1 MTDEPR
7 AVPPRTTK
15 VLLAEDQGMMR
26 GALALL
32 LGLEDD
38 LEVVAQVDAGDRIVE
53 AALAARPDVALL
65 DIELPG
71 RSGLDA
77 AAELRDRLPACKVVI
92 LTTFGRPGYLRR
104 AMEAGAAGF
113 LVKDGPVEELAGTI
127 RRVLRGERVIDP
139 ALAAAALSAGPSPLT
154 PREQDV
160 LNAAAD
166 GATVADIA
174 GRVFLSESTVRNYL
188 SAAIGKT
195 GTRNR
200 MEAVRAARQNGWL

>member
-1 MTDEPR
+1 MPR
-7 AVPPRTTK
+7 DHRPARSIR

-32 LGLEDD
+32 LGMEPDF
-38 LEVVAQVDAGDRIVE
+38 EVVAQVGAGDAIVD
-53 AALAARPDVALL
+53 AALVHRPDVALL

-77 AAELRDRLPACKVVI
+77 AADLREQAPGCRVLI

-104 AMEAGAAGF
+104 AMDAGAAGF
-113 LVKDGPVEELAGTI
+113 LVKDGPVEELAGAI
-127 RRVLRGERVIDP
+127 RRVLTGETVVDP
-139 ALAAAALSAGPSPLT
+139 ALAAAALSAGPNPLT
-154 PREQDV
+154 ARERDV
-160 LNAAAD
+160 LEAAAD
-166 GATVADIA
+166 GATVADVA
-174 GRVFLSESTVRNYL
+174 ARLHLSESTVRNHL

-200 MEAVRAARQNGWL
+200 MEALREARHQGWL